1 MQQVVSNVEVR
12 ICQRAGDRHLLSV
25 QPSMGHL
32 WHTLQVSEDF
42 SEEGAESMQ
51 ELEDRGDAVKHRPL
65 DMALTLA
72 PQQQWLSIRPTEDGA
87 CQHSVIGHQGGS

>member
-25 QPSMGHL
+25 QPSVGHL

-51 ELEDRGDAVKHRPL
+51 ELEDRGDAMKHCPL
-65 DMALTLA
+65 DMALTLT
-72 PQQQWLSIRPTEDGA
+72 PQQEWLSIRPTEDGA